1 MKGILITGVPGF
13 IGSRLAKA
21 LVDQG
26 RPLYLLCL
34 PSFEEA
40 AAALAS
46 ELREQGAEVE
56 VLIGDITQDQLGL
69 ADPEAVKAAVDEVYH
84 LAAVYDLAVPE
95 DFARRVNVVGT
106 AKVLEFLKS
115 FSGDVRLNYISTCYV
130 SGYRQGM
137 VFEDDLDR
145 GQRFKN
151 HYESTKFEAEV
162 LVQKCIPE
170 LEIRIFRP
178 AIVIGDSK
186 TGETQK
192 FDGPYATFGAV
203 MMGWLIATPAPGNG
217 RPNLVPVDHIVDCL
231 VTIPRQPNTAGKVFQ
246 LADPNPLTSRELV
259 ELAAER
265 LGAPRPRFT
274 LPERLFKPLFKIKKL
289 VEVSGLTPES
299 FPYFNHY
306 VIYDTTNTRTALQG
320 TGISCPPLRSYINQ
334 ILRFYRDRAEL
345 AWRFDRLRG

>member
-13 IGSRLAKA
+13 IGSRLARA
-21 LVDQG
+21 LVAQE
-26 RPLYLLCL
+26 RPLFLLCL
-34 PSFEEA
+34 SSFKDQAE
-40 AAALAS
+40 ALAK
-46 ELREQGAEVE
+46 ELREEGGEVE
-56 VLIGDITQDQLGL
+56 VLEGDITRDDLGL
-69 ADPEAVKAAVDEVYH
+69 ADPARVKSAVDEVYH

-95 DFARRVNVVGT
+95 DVARRVNVTGT
-106 AKVLEFLKS
+106 RQVLEFMKS
-115 FSGDVRLNYISTCYV
+115 CPDAVRLNYISTCYV
-130 SGYRQGM
+130 SGFRQGM

-145 GQRFKN
+145 GQTFKN

-192 FDGPYATFGAV
+192 FDGPYSTFGAV
-203 MMGWLIATPAPGNG
+203 MMGWLIATPSPGTG
-217 RPNLVPVDHIVDCL
+217 RPNLVPVDHIVNCL

-246 LADPNPLTSRELV
+246 LADPNPITSLQLV

-265 LGAPRPRFT
+265 LGAPRPRLS
-274 LPERLFKPLFKIKKL
+274 LPERIFRPLFKIKKL

-299 FPYFNHY
+299 LPYFNHY
-306 VIYDTTNTRTALQG
+306 VIYDTTNTRSALEG

>member
-13 IGSRLAKA
+13 IGSRLARA
-21 LVDQG
+21 LVAQG
-26 RPLYLLCL
+26 RPLFLLCL
-34 PSFEEA
+34 PSFQGPAE
-40 AAALAS
+40 ALAT
-46 ELREQGAEVE
+46 ELREEGAEVE
-56 VLIGDITQDQLGL
+56 VLLGDITQDQLGL
-69 ADPEAVKAAVDEVYH
+69 ADPERIKSAVDEVYH

-95 DFARRVNVVGT
+95 DVARRVNVIGT
-106 AKVLEFLKS
+106 AKVLEFLES
-115 FSGDVRLNYISTCYV
+115 FSGEVRLNYISTCYV

-137 VFEDDLDR
+137 IFEDDLDR

-162 LVQKCIPE
+162 LVQRCFPKF
-170 LEIRIFRP
+170 EIRIFRP

-203 MMGWLIATPAPGNG
+203 MMGWLIATPSPGTG

-231 VTIPRQPNTAGKVFQ
+231 VTIPRQPDTAGKVFQ

-265 LGAPRPRFT
+265 LGAPRPRLS
-274 LPERLFKPLFKIKKL
+274 LPERLFRPLFKIDKL
-289 VEVSGLTPES
+289 VELSGLTPES

-306 VIYDTTNTRTALQG
+306 VIYDTTNTRSALEG